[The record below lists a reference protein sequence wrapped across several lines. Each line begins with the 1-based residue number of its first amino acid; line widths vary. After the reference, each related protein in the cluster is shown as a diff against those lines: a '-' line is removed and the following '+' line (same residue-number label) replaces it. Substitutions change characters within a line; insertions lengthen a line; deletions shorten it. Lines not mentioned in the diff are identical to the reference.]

1 MQADTSGGR
10 RQTGGKMVTHDRSNK
25 KRRWGH
31 RCRRRNGGAMGYSQA
46 RGKMEMRT
54 HTPKEQKMERQGEGG
69 RKRGT
74 GEREGQRE
82 RGMQTGGKMKTQKGG
97 KEMDKTEGEWTEGKG
112 KTRAEMKK
120 WGRRQTGRV
129 RLECPSRAHLSS
141 PLHAQQIQTPRP
153 LPCTLR

>member
-1 MQADTSGGR
+1 
-10 RQTGGKMVTHDRSNK
+10 MVTHDRSNK

-74 GEREGQRE
+74 GERERNADRRKNE
-82 RGMQTGGKMKTQKGG
+82 DTK
-97 KEMDKTEGEWTEGKG
+97 
-112 KTRAEMKK
+112 
-120 WGRRQTGRV
+120 RRQGNGQNRGGMD
-129 RLECPSRAHLSS
+129 
-141 PLHAQQIQTPRP
+141 
-153 LPCTLR
+153 